1 MEHSVRIEVGS
12 ERLDRA
18 LQPHLPHLSRTQ
30 LQRLI
35 SAGDVLVNRRPARSG
50 QKVEPGD
57 EIAWREP
64 VPVVESN
71 DRPES
76 IPLDI
81 VYRDDGLLVVNK
93 PRGLVVHP
101 GPGHPSRTLVNAVLA
116 LAPDLP
122 GPPDRPGIVHRLDA
136 GTTGLMV
143 VALCPQ
149 VLRALQ
155 RLIAAREMER
165 HYRVIVLGTP
175 RFEEA
180 VVDAPLGRNPYRRKQ
195 MTVLPEGQGRT
206 ARTDLA
212 VLERFPGAALLEA
225 TLHTGRT
232 HQIRAHCSYIGLP
245 VLGDPTYGPRGL
257 TAESSLRGDV
267 RQALHAMGGQAL
279 HAGRLAFRHP
289 TTGELMNFQAE
300 PPADFQALLHA
311 LRG

>member
-1 MEHSVRIEVGS
+1 M
-12 ERLDRA
+12 
-18 LQPHLPHLSRTQ
+18 
-30 LQRLI
+30 I
-35 SAGDVLVNRRPARSG
+35 SAGDVLVNERPCRAG
-50 QKVEPGD
+50 QKVEAGD
-57 EIAWREP
+57 QISWREP
-64 VPVVESN
+64 VPVVEGS

-76 IPLDI
+76 IPLEI

-101 GPGHPSRTLVNAVLA
+101 GPGHPSKTLVNAVLA

-122 GPPDRPGIVHRLDA
+122 GPADRPGIVHRLDA

-143 VALCPQ
+143 VALCPR

-155 RLIAAREMER
+155 KQIAAREVER
-165 HYRVIVLGTP
+165 RYLVLVLGAP

-180 VVDAPLGRNPYRRKQ
+180 IVDAPLGRNPHRRKQ
-195 MTVLPEGQGRT
+195 MAVLPEGQGRV

-257 TAESSLRGDV
+257 TAESSLGGDV
-267 RQALHAMGGQAL
+267 RQALQAMGGQAL

-289 TTGELMNFQAE
+289 TTGEPMEFHAE
-300 PPADFQALLHA
+300 PPADFRALLTA